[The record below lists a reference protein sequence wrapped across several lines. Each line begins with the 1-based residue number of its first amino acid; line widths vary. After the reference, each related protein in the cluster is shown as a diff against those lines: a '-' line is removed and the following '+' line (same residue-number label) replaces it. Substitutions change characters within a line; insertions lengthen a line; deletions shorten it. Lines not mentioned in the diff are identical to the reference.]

1 MSAKYI
7 LYIINFFILIY
18 IAPVILNFSLYTT
31 DIVTY
36 KINKVVFGADIADMQ
51 TFTKMGA
58 VVCNL
63 HSYL

>member
-18 IAPVILNFSLYTT
+18 IMLVIFNFSLCTT

-51 TFTKMGA
+51 TFGF
-58 VVCNL
+58 VV
-63 HSYL
+63 